1 MTQQQMDQMNDSLQD
16 QMLAA
21 YERQQERDYDA
32 MVNEEA
38 KEWSPSEQDY
48 IDCFLRRR
56 EFEVMMYQINDQND
70 TMMNEEPPFDDEIE
84 EESIYYASNPYT
96 TKGAK
101 WKQ

>member
-21 YERQQERDYDA
+21 YYKQLERQYDE
-32 MVNEEA
+32 MV
-38 KEWSPSEQDY
+38 
-48 IDCFLRRR
+48 
-56 EFEVMMYQINDQND
+56 
-70 TMMNEEPPFDDEIE
+70 NEEPPFDDEIE

-101 WKQ
+101 